1 MGSVTRAVAWSPSQP
16 GCPEL
21 PLLAQLVAGYMCHC
35 SEMASEV
42 VLVRHG
48 ETEWSMSGQHT
59 GITDIPLTENGR
71 DQARSLKKSL
81 TEWKFSLVLVSPLG
95 RAQETARLAGIDAG
109 AITDSNLREWDYGE
123 YEGLTTKE
131 IRKTRPGWT
140 VFGEGVVGG
149 ETVDEVGARTDLII
163 AQADVVDGSVAKDYW
178 FYISTSR
185 AIDLTYSRSWHSW
198 GLRALPL
205 SICRPI
211 AGARTS
217 NSSIRSSNLG
227 SGDRVPRS
235 WSTPFVYRHP
245 SRPHIFQLRR
255 SSANSGGTLGSP
267 RPEN

>member
-163 AQADVVDGSVAKDYW
+163 AQADVVDGSVALVAHGHVLRILAARW
-178 FYISTSR
+178 M
-185 AIDLTYSRSWHSW
+185 
-198 GLRALPL
+198 GLPAVNGSHLALGTATL
-205 SICRPI
+205 SI
-211 AGARTS
+211 
-217 NSSIRSSNLG
+217 LG
-227 SGDRVPRS
+227 YERETKVI
-235 WSTPFVYRHP
+235 
-245 SRPHIFQLRR
+245 SRWNAPVV
-255 SSANSGGTLGSP
+255 
-267 RPEN
+267 E